1 MLTLCQDTDA
11 PGTGSQLYPNPGATP
26 ETLRASLKML
36 TVNLGLHVVKMSS
49 NIPLSWYLSF
59 LSSTSYEHFVVPYC
73 VLPEILYGVT
83 RVELHLPPPL
93 TQHIATMTGCPVIV
107 HWGLSGMS
115 WPEYLQGYAGLGIL
129 QTLFGLIRAARM
141 AGENR
146 CTCQ

>member
-1 MLTLCQDTDA
+1 MLTLCQNTDT
-11 PGTGSQLYPNPGATP
+11 PGRGSQLYPHAGATP
-26 ETLRASLKML
+26 KTLSASLKML
-36 TVNLGLHVVKMSS
+36 TVNLGLHGDKMSS
-49 NIPLSWYLSF
+49 NILLSRCISF
-59 LSSTSYEHFVVPYC
+59 LSSTGYEHFVVPYC
-73 VLPEILYGVT
+73 ILPEILYGVT
-83 RVELHLPPPL
+83 WVELHLPPPL

-129 QTLFGLIRAARM
+129 QSLFSLIRAARM